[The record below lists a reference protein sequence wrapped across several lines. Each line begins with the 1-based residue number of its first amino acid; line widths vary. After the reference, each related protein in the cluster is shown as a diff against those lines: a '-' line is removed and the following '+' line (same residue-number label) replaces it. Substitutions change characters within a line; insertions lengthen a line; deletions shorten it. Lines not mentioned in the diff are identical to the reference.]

1 MKRKI
6 VYPRKRVVVLEFK
19 NRKSSY
25 VYNTCPELVV
35 EQGKRIGVT
44 LNALWNA
51 LAKNNGAYEN
61 ERCKIYYRKISHA
74 KNKEWV

>member
-1 MKRKI
+1 MKGKI

-19 NRKSSY
+19 NKKTNY

>member
-1 MKRKI
+1 MKREI

-61 ERCKIYYRKISHA
+61 GRCKIYYRKISHA

>member
-6 VYPRKRVVVLEFK
+6 VYPRKRVVVLEIK

>member
-1 MKRKI
+1 MKGKI

-19 NRKSSY
+19 NKKTNY

-35 EQGKRIGVT
+35 AQGKRIGVT

-51 LAKNNGAYEN
+51 LAKNDGTYEN
-61 ERCKIYYRKISHA
+61 ERCKIYYRKINHA

>member
-6 VYPRKRVVVLEFK
+6 VYPRKRVVMLEFK
-19 NRKSSY
+19 NKKTNY

-35 EQGKRIGVT
+35 AQGKRIGVT

>member
-19 NRKSSY
+19 NKKTNY

-35 EQGKRIGVT
+35 AQGKRLGVT

>member
-25 VYNTCPELVV
+25 VYNTCPELVA

>member
-1 MKRKI
+1 MKGKI

-19 NRKSSY
+19 NKKTNY

-35 EQGKRIGVT
+35 AHGKRIGVT